1 MGETLA
7 KNRSAMPEPFFGATQ
22 LPLDVLHVETTNIL
36 EFDALEQIPHAF
48 LRIEFRRVPGQ
59 TFEVNAFGSPMR
71 QKVFD
76 RLTAMNG
83 GSIPDHQQ
91 FAGDLAGK
99 YLQKAHDFWAFVRM
113 VLGLHEDLPI
123 WGNAPNGREMV
134 TSQFDAQDGRLPNR
148 CVGSHCHWQEVKTG
162 LIHKD
167 YRALF
172 VFGLFFS
179 SS

>member
-1 MGETLA
+1 MVAPSQIT
-7 KNRSAMPEPFFGATQ
+7 SS
-22 LPLDVLHVETTNIL
+22 LPGISRVSICKKRTTS
-36 EFDALEQIPHAF
+36 
-48 LRIEFRRVPGQ
+48 G
-59 TFEVNAFGSPMR
+59 PM
-71 QKVFD
+71 
-76 RLTAMNG
+76 
-83 GSIPDHQQ
+83 S
-91 FAGDLAGK
+91 
-99 YLQKAHDFWAFVRM
+99 RM
-113 VLGLHEDLPI
+113 VLGLHEDLPV

-179 SS
+179 LS